1 MALKTRKLGAGGPDV
16 SEIGLGCM
24 SFAGFYGPADEKE
37 SLRTLAR
44 ANEMGITFFDTANVY
59 GAGSNE
65 ELLCKFLKGRGERI
79 VLATKGGIVR
89 APGSRE
95 RRLDNSP
102 AYLVSALEDSLRRLG
117 RDHVDLY
124 YIHRRERGRPIEEA
138 IEALAQCVKAG
149 KIGGIGLS
157 EMAPDTLRRAHA
169 VNPIRAVQSQ
179 YSLGSRG
186 PDLGLIGACK
196 DLGVAFVAFGVLGRA
211 FLTARLAD
219 PATIPDNDFRKA
231 NPRFVEPNFSRNRE
245 ALARFEA
252 LARAKATTPAAL
264 AVAWVLAQ
272 GEHVIPIPGTRQAAH
287 LEEDVAGAAVKLSA
301 DDLAAIERALPRG
314 FAAGDRYTDA
324 QYDGVERYG

>member
-1 MALKTRKLGAGGPDV
+1 MGLKVRKLGAGGPGI

-24 SFAGFYGPADEKE
+24 SFAGFYGPADEKG

-44 ANEMGITFFDTANVY
+44 AIELGITFFDTANVY

-65 ELLCKFLKGRGERI
+65 ELLGKFLKGRSERI

-102 AYLVSALEDSLRRLG
+102 AYLVSALEESLRRLG

-124 YIHRRERGRPIEEA
+124 YIHRREKGRPIEEA
-138 IEALAQCVKAG
+138 VEALAKCVKAG

-169 VNPIRAVQSQ
+169 VHPIRAVQSE
-179 YSLGSRG
+179 YSLWTRA
-186 PDLGLIGACK
+186 PDLGMIGACK

-211 FLTARLAD
+211 FLTGRLTD
-219 PATIPDNDFRKA
+219 PRTLPDNDFRKA
-231 NPRFVEPNFSRNRE
+231 NPRFTEPNFSRNRQ
-245 ALARFEA
+245 ALARFET
-252 LARAKATTPAAL
+252 LAREKGTSPAAL
-264 AVAWVLAQ
+264 AVAWVMAQ
-272 GEHVIPIPGTRQAAH
+272 GEHVIPIPGTRRADH
-287 LEEDVAGAAVKLSA
+287 LEEDVAGAALKLSR
-301 DDLAAIERALPRG
+301 DDLAAIEHALPRG
-314 FAAGDRYTDA
+314 FAAGDRYTEA